1 MNDALRQINIVPPG
15 NQKRAAFARLAEKR
29 TNAIL
34 DRIRILGHLSN
45 RSAYEYSEE
54 DVRKVFGV
62 IEDELRLTKARF
74 LSGGRRRFR
83 LE

>member
-1 MNDALRQINIVPPG
+1 LSVIEPVST
-15 NQKRAAFARLAEKR
+15 KRAAFARLAENR
-29 TNAIL
+29 TNTIL

-54 DVRKVFGV
+54 DVRKMFSA

-74 LSGGRRRFR
+74 LSGGRRKFK
-83 LE
+83 LQ